1 MNIKQIVSKD
11 YSNKAIAL
19 LKTNKRII
27 LNLATGVGKSKIAID
42 CINSYNY
49 DNIKVLFI
57 VAERAHKKN
66 WKEEFDKWKL
76 ITDNYRIE
84 CYNSLHKC
92 LEDNYDI
99 VIFDEAH
106 HLCTPLR
113 FMYHDNVKA
122 KKFIYLS
129 ATSKFELLEH
139 LNAIDY
145 KMPPVIYCSL
155 KKAIEKKVL
164 PTPKVEVHMLS
175 LNDSIPSEYYIEY
188 IGCTEKSFNPK
199 TMIMYEC
206 NYNRRME
213 YFRTSFLIR
222 ERKYAVKVYCT
233 QQEKYNYY
241 NRIIEEYKN
250 TYLATREEWAKIKWL
265 RAGSERKRFLGTI
278 KTNYA
283 KDLIKTLN
291 NKRFICFCTS
301 IDQANKIGNKDN
313 IIHSKVKNPLNVIES
328 FNNKDI
334 NSLVAVGMLQEG
346 QNLKDIECGIIVQL
360 DGKEGP
366 FIQKFGRTLR
376 SEHPV
381 QYIICIKGTQDN
393 VYLERV
399 IKNLDPN
406 HVKYI
411 EV

>member
-11 YSNKAIAL
+11 YSNRAIAL

-155 KKAIEKKVL
+155 KRAIEQKVL

-175 LNDSIPSEYYIEY
+175 LNNTIPSEYYIEY

-199 TMIMYEC
+199 TMVMYEC
-206 NYNRRME
+206 NYSRRME

-283 KDLIKTLN
+283 KNLIKTLH

-301 IDQANKIGNKDN
+301 IDQANKIGNKNN
-313 IIHSKVKNPLNVIES
+313 IIHSKVKNPLDVIES